1 MLEHCT
7 HPAAHTHN
15 NTLASHS
22 LGNCDCLRHLDAVYL
37 KCSYAAKKAS
47 EEEAPADDGDAADGF
62 TLSGSLADMKVGV
75 FVC

>member
-1 MLEHCT
+1 M
-7 HPAAHTHN
+7 
-15 NTLASHS
+15 
-22 LGNCDCLRHLDAVYL
+22 DAVYL

-62 TLSGSLADMKVGV
+62 TLSGSLADMKVSV